1 LRDILQV
8 FRDPAADT
16 EDTRSH
22 QRNPDFQLAL
32 FGLFGKKGNPPA
44 PPDKDVARTQNRAA
58 DPVQRRPRGAR
69 AEDTEKKID
78 AIESEMS
85 SEFVPSRTMG
95 GPTTIGAPDTAAEA
109 ELAPSTDVLL
119 GVEGKPLPVDIGS
132 SEAAPA
138 LQEAAI
144 LFADEQYDVAE
155 QMLRIAIDTDAN
167 GEPDAWLMLLD
178 LYQATGRHDE
188 FDRLSIDYATRF
200 ETSPPSWSETETA
213 APPARSAIP
222 SVAFSGVLDGG
233 IIKSLERLQKL
244 AEQNASLR
252 LDFTRVSGVAPVGC
266 GLLLRSLKRLHEH
279 ELALSG
285 CDELAARIR
294 AILEVGRRDET
305 EAPWL
310 LLLELL
316 RLQNREREFEDTSID
331 YCITFEVSPPP
342 FVAPKAAA
350 TGAAADAD
358 AAAQGDAFPLPPVI
372 EGRNELLL
380 ADITRH
386 AALHDPLV
394 LDCTRLVR
402 IDFTAAGQ
410 LLMSL
415 SPLARAG
422 TVIEFIGVSRLVL
435 ALFAM
440 IGITEIAR
448 ISPRKS

>member
-1 LRDILQV
+1 VIFFKLSAH
-8 FRDPAADT
+8 PAADT
-16 EDTRSH
+16 ENAAFT
-22 QRNPDFQLAL
+22 NAIWVFNLAL
-32 FGLFGKKGNPPA
+32 FGFFGKKSNQPTPPA
-44 PPDKDVARTQNRAA
+44 KDGARAPSRAPA
-58 DPVQRRPRGAR
+58 QPPVQRRPRA
-69 AEDTEKKID
+69 ADTEKKID

-85 SEFVPSRTMG
+85 SEFVPSRTMS
-95 GPTTIGAPDTAAEA
+95 GPNTVGAPEIAQEA

-119 GVEGKPLPVDIGS
+119 GVEGKGIPVEIGS
-132 SEAAPA
+132 TEAAPA

-144 LFADEQYDVAE
+144 LFADEQYEVAE
-155 QMLRIAIDTDAN
+155 QMLRIAIDADVD
-167 GEPDAWLMLLD
+167 GDRDAWLMLLD
-178 LYQATGRHDE
+178 LYQATGRQDD
-188 FDRLSIDYATRF
+188 FDRLSIEYATRF
-200 ETSPPSWSETETA
+200 ESSPPSWRETETA
-213 APPARSAIP
+213 SPPARSAIP
-222 SVAFSGVLDGG
+222 SVAFSGVLDGSV
-233 IIKSLERLQKL
+233 IKSLERLQKL
-244 AEQNASLR
+244 AEQNTSLR
-252 LDFTRVSGVAPVGC
+252 LDFSRVTGVAPVGC
-266 GLLLRSLKRLHEH
+266 GLLLRGLKRLHEH

-285 CDELAARIR
+285 IDELATRIR

-316 RLQNREREFEDTSID
+316 RLQNREQEFEDTSID

-342 FVAPKAAA
+342 FVPPRTAASQE
-350 TGAAADAD
+350 AADAMP
-358 AAAQGDAFPLPPVI
+358 AGDAFLLPPVI
-372 EGRNELLL
+372 EGRNEILL
-380 ADITRH
+380 ADIARH

-394 LDCTRLVR
+394 LDCSRLVR

>member
-1 LRDILQV
+1 M
-8 FRDPAADT
+8 
-16 EDTRSH
+16 
-22 QRNPDFQLAL
+22 AL

-44 PPDKDVARTQNRAA
+44 PPDPSDARTQNRGSGS
-58 DPVQRRPRGAR
+58 VQRRARGER
-69 AEDTEKKID
+69 SFDTEKKID

-85 SEFVPSRTMG
+85 SEFVPSRTLTG
-95 GPTTIGAPDTAAEA
+95 ANTIAPGETGAGEA

-119 GVEGKPLPVDIGS
+119 GVEGKAVPAELGLT
-132 SEAAPA
+132 EAAPA

-144 LFADEQYDVAE
+144 LFADEQYELAE
-155 QMLRIAIDTDAN
+155 QMLRIAIDADPEN
-167 GEPDAWLMLLD
+167 DREAWLMLLD
-178 LYQATGRHDE
+178 LYQATGRQDD

-200 ETSPPSWSETETA
+200 ETSPPSWRETETA
-213 APPARSAIP
+213 APPARSATP
-222 SVAFSGVLDGG
+222 SVALSGMLDSS

-244 AEQNASLR
+244 AEQNTSLR
-252 LDFTRVSGVAPVGC
+252 LDFARITGVAPVGC

-285 CDELAARIR
+285 TEELAARIR

-310 LLLELL
+310 LLMELL
-316 RLQNREREFEDTSID
+316 RLQNRQQEFEDTSID

-342 FVAPKAAA
+342 FVPPKTAA
-350 TGAAADAD
+350 TRLATE
-358 AAAQGDAFPLPPVI
+358 AQPAGDAFLLPPVI
-372 EGRNELLL
+372 EGRNEILL

-394 LDCTRLVR
+394 LDCSRLVR

-422 TVIEFIGVSRLVL
+422 AAIEFTGVSRLVL